1 MGLIIAWVVT
11 SLNLKFLGIANIPL
25 FALVALFD
33 DDIAAANKTFR
44 FSLCALLRTTS
55 LNDEYPPPITIILFW
70 PFYILVDAWIML
82 SFNVRSLCEK
92 IAEKLE

>member
-1 MGLIIAWVVT
+1 MNAKVLLVVIIC
-11 SLNLKFLGIANIPL
+11 LFLGIANIPL

-44 FSLCALLRTTS
+44 FSLCALLKTTN

-70 PFYILVDAWIML
+70 PLYILVDAWIML
-82 SFNVRSLCEK
+82 SFSVRSLCKK